1 MQSIDIDWARVLCPE
16 DVDAW
21 LRKPIERQ
29 AFNKMTAGYP
39 VEEPAESTKYLDN
52 YKYRAWG

>member
-1 MQSIDIDWARVLCPE
+1 MQSISIDWARVLCPE

-29 AFNKMTAGYP
+29 TFNRMTAGYP
-39 VEEPAESTKYLDN
+39 VEEPAESTITISMM
-52 YKYRAWG
+52 